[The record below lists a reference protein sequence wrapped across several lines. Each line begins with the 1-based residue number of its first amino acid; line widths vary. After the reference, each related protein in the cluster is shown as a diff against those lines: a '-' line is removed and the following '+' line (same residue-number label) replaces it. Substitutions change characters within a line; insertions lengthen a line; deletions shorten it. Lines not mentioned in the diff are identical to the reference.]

1 MCASAFSVMISM
13 FLCKTPSWR
22 IIDARNRS
30 SDIRQSDLLR
40 SSVISARRENKP
52 RRDEDC
58 ADEDEDCDCKF
69 IELFHFMFI
78 Y

>member
-13 FLCKTPSWR
+13 LLCNTPSWR

-30 SDIRQSDLLR
+30 SEIRQSDLLR
-40 SSVISARRENKP
+40 SSVISARRENKE
-52 RRDEDC
+52 RRDEDG
-58 ADEDEDCDCKF
+58 ADEDEDCDCEF
-69 IELFHFMFI
+69 IELFHFLYI

>member
-1 MCASAFSVMISM
+1 M
-13 FLCKTPSWR
+13 
-22 IIDARNRS
+22 
-30 SDIRQSDLLR
+30 RQSDLLR

-52 RRDEDC
+52 RRDKDR
-58 ADEDEDCDCKF
+58 ADEDEDCDCEF